1 MTNPY
6 KSALDRLD
14 ALVNEAR
21 WVLTDSELDRLKP
34 VNREVPAEIESAI
47 RLISTE
53 LMPEDQLAADDP
65 FAAHNLVV
73 DWSSKP
79 DMGLLQVMRDPTFL
93 PFTVSQLFRKPDGS
107 PIQLLPYQH
116 VVLLTYFYKQMVL
129 FLGSRGAA
137 KTWILALYIV
147 LKLTFHQG
155 TEIAIVSKTLRQ
167 SKLVW
172 SYAERLWNCS
182 PVFRSLVGEGRNG
195 PKAAMSEGKY
205 VFVVG
210 DSIAH
215 FLPMGHDGE
224 GLRGIR
230 ATVVASDEFGCLDY
244 NTIVETDAGMVR
256 IGEWAERGGH
266 DLLRPGLPPA
276 APAKFFTTPP
286 VDAYRVTTANGF
298 AFTCS
303 AIHQVMT
310 QDGWKLAKDLT
321 EEDYLEQKDEY
332 IFPTERVRD
341 EASGLVV
348 DEGLGWLL
356 GALVAEGSVGGR
368 HNVSVTSTDPTFAER
383 VRAAL
388 EQYCPAN
395 KATVRTRDAHTDSRG
410 WDCKAAWVVQG
421 GGLAFRDAL
430 ERLGLARATAHDKKV
445 PWSILR
451 SPRPVVRA
459 FLAGL
464 MEGDGSAFL
473 WGDPGKPKDRLGV
486 AFYSVSEQ
494 LVDDVQVLLLKFGCV
509 ANKQPR
515 ASKLSDRTQWTLRLN
530 GEYAIDL
537 LTELNVPKWAD
548 LPARVVTPRRKS
560 EAGVVWTR
568 YGRGKKNAGW
578 RANRTVGRRSKC
590 VGHFPTREE
599 ALAALEPYRKTRY
612 LRVRRVEKLCGQR
625 VLYDFAIPPEQ
636 AFFGNGFVQH
646 NSLDP
651 EVFAVVVQGFGAV
664 SADPVFKVGERAKAD
679 IYKRLGL
686 WTPEQQAGLDFISRG
701 NQSIISGTATYAMGH
716 FFTYWQSYKAVVE
729 SGGDP
734 NKVRKIFGGDPPPGF
749 DHRRYAVLRMPYDI
763 LPKDYLDEATI
774 GRAKQLAT
782 SSEFLREYCCFAP
795 DTPVVTDLGLKPIAE
810 VQLGDRVL
818 THSGRFKPVTWLFR
832 RPYVGPVVRWRGFGH
847 GKDVLATPDHPF
859 WMGGDEWAPAERLEG
874 KTVLSRFRDWSGRT
888 EVDVREFLSDWLEYD
903 GVIGPRTGGTKLSR
917 ETIAEIRR
925 RPETSNAIAAE
936 YGMTPVAICQVR
948 AAAKKRPKGAI
959 EPVLRL
965 DFSLG
970 VVLGYYASEGCPTA
984 DGRATSFALDGH
996 VDCGLSAL
1004 VDELD
1009 ATITASF
1016 GLRPKRYGGENAK
1029 VCSVTINSR
1038 LVTEFLSAVCP
1049 GRAWEKRLDPA
1060 ILFSNPEFARGFV
1073 RGYWN
1078 GDGHRD
1084 VDALTVSAATTSMA
1098 LAGQIQ
1104 TVLGSLGL
1112 PATLGYRAAGEINIC
1127 GRRHATRPAFTL
1139 DLGGERAAD
1148 FFRVIDGHAAR
1159 QSTSRST
1166 VVRDDRVDFAVRSA
1180 TTEAY
1185 DGEVFNIEVEEDN
1198 SYSLPNAT
1206 VHNCVFPRDSSGF
1219 FKRSN
1224 IERCTIGGLDL
1235 PPPEFASGIADFGVS
1250 RTGDPVRQYVYGID
1264 PAFANDNFAV
1274 VVLELW
1280 PDHRRVVHCWTT
1292 RKAEHRAHEKR
1303 GKGVSSDFYQFA
1315 VDRLRVL
1322 FAKFPPRA
1330 VVIDAQGGGRTIE
1343 EKFRE
1348 PRPGETAY
1356 YAHDDEEVLHLP
1368 GEHILHMFQF
1378 ANANDV
1384 SEANWGLAKDLEA
1397 RCLLFPRASGAEY
1410 ALADEADRAGGYDE
1424 GGLEDVLGEIDELKN
1439 ELTLIVC
1446 EPTKS
1451 NARERW
1457 DLPETG
1463 AYARKDRYSAL
1474 VMANLIARR
1483 IGAAVPTSE
1492 RPDAYG
1498 GAVAELAA
1506 RQEELGK
1513 SGTSGPLYVMTK
1525 ATDPKIRAGAR
1536 GTWYAG

>member
-1 MTNPY
+1 MTRPY

-34 VNREVPAEIESAI
+34 VNREAPAEIEAAI

-73 DWSSKP
+73 DWSTKP

-205 VFVVG
+205 VFIVG

-230 ATVVASDEFGCLDY
+230 ATVVASDEFG
-244 NTIVETDAGMVR
+244 
-256 IGEWAERGGH
+256 
-266 DLLRPGLPPA
+266 
-276 APAKFFTTPP
+276 
-286 VDAYRVTTANGF
+286 
-298 AFTCS
+298 
-303 AIHQVMT
+303 
-310 QDGWKLAKDLT
+310 
-321 EEDYLEQKDEY
+321 
-332 IFPTERVRD
+332 
-341 EASGLVV
+341 
-348 DEGLGWLL
+348 
-356 GALVAEGSVGGR
+356 
-368 HNVSVTSTDPTFAER
+368 
-383 VRAAL
+383 
-388 EQYCPAN
+388 
-395 KATVRTRDAHTDSRG
+395 
-410 WDCKAAWVVQG
+410 
-421 GGLAFRDAL
+421 
-430 ERLGLARATAHDKKV
+430 
-445 PWSILR
+445 
-451 SPRPVVRA
+451 
-459 FLAGL
+459 
-464 MEGDGSAFL
+464 
-473 WGDPGKPKDRLGV
+473 
-486 AFYSVSEQ
+486 
-494 LVDDVQVLLLKFGCV
+494 
-509 ANKQPR
+509 
-515 ASKLSDRTQWTLRLN
+515 
-530 GEYAIDL
+530 
-537 LTELNVPKWAD
+537 
-548 LPARVVTPRRKS
+548 
-560 EAGVVWTR
+560 
-568 YGRGKKNAGW
+568 
-578 RANRTVGRRSKC
+578 
-590 VGHFPTREE
+590 
-599 ALAALEPYRKTRY
+599 
-612 LRVRRVEKLCGQR
+612 
-625 VLYDFAIPPEQ
+625 
-636 AFFGNGFVQH
+636 
-646 NSLDP
+646 SLDP

-679 IYKRLGL
+679 IYKRLNL

-734 NKVRKIFGGDPPPGF
+734 AKVRKIFGGDPPPGF

-782 SSEFLREYCCFAP
+782 SSEFLREYCC
-795 DTPVVTDLGLKPIAE
+795 
-810 VQLGDRVL
+810 
-818 THSGRFKPVTWLFR
+818 
-832 RPYVGPVVRWRGFGH
+832 
-847 GKDVLATPDHPF
+847 
-859 WMGGDEWAPAERLEG
+859 
-874 KTVLSRFRDWSGRT
+874 
-888 EVDVREFLSDWLEYD
+888 
-903 GVIGPRTGGTKLSR
+903 
-917 ETIAEIRR
+917 
-925 RPETSNAIAAE
+925 
-936 YGMTPVAICQVR
+936 
-948 AAAKKRPKGAI
+948 
-959 EPVLRL
+959 
-965 DFSLG
+965 
-970 VVLGYYASEGCPTA
+970 
-984 DGRATSFALDGH
+984 
-996 VDCGLSAL
+996 
-1004 VDELD
+1004 
-1009 ATITASF
+1009 
-1016 GLRPKRYGGENAK
+1016 
-1029 VCSVTINSR
+1029 
-1038 LVTEFLSAVCP
+1038 
-1049 GRAWEKRLDPA
+1049 
-1060 ILFSNPEFARGFV
+1060 
-1073 RGYWN
+1073 
-1078 GDGHRD
+1078 
-1084 VDALTVSAATTSMA
+1084 
-1098 LAGQIQ
+1098 
-1104 TVLGSLGL
+1104 
-1112 PATLGYRAAGEINIC
+1112 
-1127 GRRHATRPAFTL
+1127 
-1139 DLGGERAAD
+1139 
-1148 FFRVIDGHAAR
+1148 
-1159 QSTSRST
+1159 
-1166 VVRDDRVDFAVRSA
+1166 
-1180 TTEAY
+1180 
-1185 DGEVFNIEVEEDN
+1185 
-1198 SYSLPNAT
+1198 
-1206 VHNCVFPRDSSGF
+1206 VFPRDSSGF

-1235 PPPEFASGIADFGVS
+1235 PPPEFASGIADFGVA
-1250 RTGDPVRQYVYGID
+1250 RAGDPVRQYVYGID

-1274 VVLELW
+1274 VILELW

-1315 VDRLRVL
+1315 VDRLRAL

-1348 PRPGETAY
+1348 PRPGEVAM

-1446 EPTKS
+1446 EPTAN

-1457 DLPETG
+1457 DLPESG

-1498 GAVAELAA
+1498 GAVSELAA

-1513 SGTSGPLYVMTK
+1513 SGASGPLYVMTK